1 MNPFPPFVVEA
12 TILGSQGVIQPNT
25 VLGIVTASGKMKIA
39 ASGSSDGS
47 QTLAAL
53 SNGVID
59 TTSGDVT
66 GPVLIANAFLPKSGI
81 VCSGSDTTSTFFN
94 ILGQAKSGVNLYV
107 F

>member
-1 MNPFPPFVVEA
+1 MNSFQPLVVEA

-53 SNGVID
+53 FQWYHRHDIGRRY
-59 TTSGDVT
+59 
-66 GPVLIANAFLPKSGI
+66 GI
-81 VCSGSDTTSTFFN
+81 NHYRQRIS
-94 ILGQAKSGVNLYV
+94 A
-107 F
+107 